1 MPPRASYSP
10 TAVLIPAVACG
21 PFQQLASPSA
31 RPLTTGSCPASD
43 HQPRFAADPRAGS
56 RPAAA
61 LPGLGQLQLWNFQ
74 VISSTFSG
82 IQCAPCPRLLFSRGS
97 KPFPSPHAPTP
108 LVRSV
113 GRPWLPS
120 RSDLRY
126 GRPPRARDAGLLFF
140 PRALSLRLARSRS
153 VCRWPPQPRCPSAR
167 TLSPRARRS
176 RCVAYSHQ
184 SLAPFVWGVSWLGLY
199 CCHCRTLFAWTVFSS
214 SSYISDEK

>member
-1 MPPRASYSP
+1 VSSSPAKVSNAPQIRLSLAGLGSGQRKQPAPAFSSVLFSPSGQSSPSLSYSSPKVPFRSVQFPPAGQNPQPP
-10 TAVLIPAVACG
+10 TR
-21 PFQQLASPSA
+21 LA
-31 RPLTTGSCPASD
+31 R
-43 HQPRFAADPRAGS
+43 
-56 RPAAA
+56 
-61 LPGLGQLQLWNFQ
+61 W
-74 VISSTFSG
+74 
-82 IQCAPCPRLLFSRGS
+82 
-97 KPFPSPHAPTP
+97 
-108 LVRSV
+108 V
-113 GRPWLPS
+113 GRPWLPP

-214 SSYISDEK
+214 SSSYISDEK